1 MTGALKPLPRWRR
14 RRGNETADLP
24 RGSSHQG
31 QWIPIYS
38 SHRRDWVERA
48 LAVYGR
54 IVMWPVRFVDAPLAK
69 EAGE

>member
-1 MTGALKPLPRWRR
+1 MRPLTYRVEALI
-14 RRGNETADLP
+14 E
-24 RGSSHQG
+24 G